1 MRSTKYDVRLFEV
14 RYTMFE
20 VQRETIM
27 GFIRDQEERLVV
39 GLLTAKYQK
48 KNLPVPDISEL
59 KREAARIVD
68 EAHGIARKRGKN
80 VLSIVKDM
88 AEEMRR
94 SKK

>member
-1 MRSTKYDVRLFEV
+1 
-14 RYTMFE
+14 
-20 VQRETIM
+20 M
-27 GFIRDQEERLVV
+27 GFIRDQEELLVV

-59 KREAARIVD
+59 KRQAAKIVD
-68 EAHGIARKRGKN
+68 EAHGIARERGKN

-88 AEEMRR
+88 KEELRR

>member
-1 MRSTKYDVRLFEV
+1 
-14 RYTMFE
+14 
-20 VQRETIM
+20 M

-59 KREAARIVD
+59 KRQAAIIVD
-68 EAHGIARKRGKN
+68 EAHSIARERGKN

-88 AEEMRR
+88 AEDLKNRR
-94 SKK
+94 D

>member
-1 MRSTKYDVRLFEV
+1 
-14 RYTMFE
+14 
-20 VQRETIM
+20 M

>member
-1 MRSTKYDVRLFEV
+1 
-14 RYTMFE
+14 
-20 VQRETIM
+20 M

-59 KREAARIVD
+59 KRQAAIIVD
-68 EAHGIARKRGKN
+68 EAHGIARERGKN

-88 AEEMRR
+88 AEDLKNRR
-94 SKK
+94 D

>member
-1 MRSTKYDVRLFEV
+1 
-14 RYTMFE
+14 
-20 VQRETIM
+20 M
-27 GFIRDQEERLVV
+27 GFIREQEERLVI

-59 KREAARIVD
+59 KRQAVKIVD
-68 EAHGIARKRGKN
+68 EAHGIARERGKN

-88 AEEMRR
+88 KEELRR